1 MKVLFTFLKFKIH
14 RTIVNQNVSPFFTWN
29 KDFFG
34 NYTRSKIA
42 FVRVYTRHKRKQNS
56 FPPLVR
62 LRKYCQKRIW
72 NWRFIPLAS
81 KLKTRFLGKTILN
94 VYLYRV
100 TMIEYVMCHSFEK
113 KRQTRKWE
121 SRNTPPFTSP
131 LVLIALRLS
140 VVMTQTAADIPI
152 MMTLCNIPACATT
165 QDNRKKSIT
174 PHMFKRHGI
183 RTPWIHPSFIP
194 VCFCCDVATWPAST
208 LGSWNY
214 SVDIVN

>member
-14 RTIVNQNVSPFFTWN
+14 RTIVNQKVSPFFTWN

-113 KRQTRKWE
+113 KKTNEKMGISQH
-121 SRNTPPFTSP
+121 TSLYFP
-131 LVLIALRLS
+131 ISTNCAETKRRDDADCRWYSDNDDALQY
-140 VVMTQTAADIPI
+140 TG
-152 MMTLCNIPACATT
+152 LCN
-165 QDNRKKSIT
+165 
-174 PHMFKRHGI
+174 
-183 RTPWIHPSFIP
+183 HPGQS
-194 VCFCCDVATWPAST
+194 
-208 LGSWNY
+208 
-214 SVDIVN
+214 